1 MGTDSGPRDAN
12 VRIRQVWERHDMITR
27 FRAAAAPRRATRH
40 PGGRTF
46 DRSGRLGYAPPASD
60 WDRRSGTSGPAGRE
74 PDDERGIQAW
84 GGEPGLAEVRVGEN
98 ETFES
103 ALRRFNKKI
112 QQSGILAEAR
122 RREHYEKP
130 SVKRKRKEAKRKK
143 NARTQVG

>member
-1 MGTDSGPRDAN
+1 MADL
-12 VRIRQVWERHDMITR
+12 E
-27 FRAAAAPRRATRH
+27 ATRTLS
-40 PGGRTF
+40 RTF
-46 DRSGRLGYAPPASD
+46 DRFGTLGYAPPALD
-60 WDRRSGTSGPAGRE
+60 GTAVRGASGPAGRVLDAIAK
-74 PDDERGIQAW
+74 PLAW
-84 GGEPGLAEVRVGEN
+84 GGESGLAEVRVGEN

>member
-1 MGTDSGPRDAN
+1 MEGRRQRPRQRSAVGRDRAFRPFDPLWGLCDTPAALAPVG
-12 VRIRQVWERHDMITR
+12 VRGQSRSRW
-27 FRAAAAPRRATRH
+27 ATSPVR
-40 PGGRTF
+40 
-46 DRSGRLGYAPPASD
+46 
-60 WDRRSGTSGPAGRE
+60 DRRRQPE
-74 PDDERGIQAW
+74 EVN
-84 GGEPGLAEVRVGEN
+84 PGLAEVRVGEN

-143 NARTQVG
+143 NARTPQG

>member
-1 MGTDSGPRDAN
+1 MCGARLCSGGSGGTA
-12 VRIRQVWERHDMITR
+12 VK
-27 FRAAAAPRRATRH
+27 
-40 PGGRTF
+40 
-46 DRSGRLGYAPPASD
+46 PASRPVD
-60 WDRRSGTSGPAGRE
+60 RE
-74 PDDERGIQAW
+74 PDARCEILVG
-84 GGEPGLAEVRVGEN
+84 GGEHRLAEVRVGEN

-143 NARTQVG
+143 NARTQAG

>member
-1 MGTDSGPRDAN
+1 MPI
-12 VRIRQVWERHDMITR
+12 VRA
-27 FRAAAAPRRATRH
+27 RAAIRP
-40 PGGRTF
+40 F
-46 DRSGRLGYAPPASD
+46 DRSGTLGYTPAALGG
-60 WDRRSGTSGPAGRE
+60 RPSGTRRAGWPRA
-74 PDDERGIQAW
+74 RRASARLQAW

-143 NARTQVG
+143 NARTQAG